1 MQNTPKAKDENLN
14 NKSSGIQNLPHFQMI
29 NKSKSTN
36 ERANISLNLNIQK
49 RDQNNESTMQKNK
62 KEIIFPTPK
71 LSPQK
76 KAVIPRLY
84 EVCDA
89 DTFESIA
96 TKFSIPESWLIRQ
109 NIKLI
114 NDPHF
119 ILSKGIKLNVTEP
132 SHSMIKP
139 LDCSLVNGESHND
152 AQESTEDDELGQNGK
167 IYVVINENSFDFIPD
182 TVSKEHKP
190 LHIKLSSLNDD
201 AVIYTPKL
209 QREKMKKKMQNEQL
223 VTANN
228 SAQERAENKET
239 TDLEEHDKKMENVEQ
254 SIPTT
259 EEAKS
264 SPTLQED
271 FIEVEKSDENGSKQE
286 IQEKCEE
293 IVKVDAQE
301 SVCEQSNKAETEKVV
316 MEASQ
321 IEKEKVDGS
330 ETVHVD
336 QIATETKELT
346 NNSAPEQSS
355 EKDSVLVVSYLLNPR
370 DESSL
375 NALYFRVRKE
385 EGNKFSD
392 SLQKAIKEAKQR
404 AKARLEKH
412 KHDQIPKPNIPP
424 SPSSPLSFFQSIFST
439 IKDSFSHLNDEIIG
453 PTINNNNNDN
463 NNNDDDSNVGLNAGG
478 VGGDSNSSIGDNPYD
493 LSKYVNIGEAR
504 RESLY
509 KMCSGVPKE
518 VVISHSGYFAVH
530 LSLGEKSTIV
540 FFDQNMNIV
549 AVRQTGTKKVTS
561 NFNYNSRNSKNSMTN
576 DIDNSKE
583 GFFDEEDEAG
593 TIEIY
598 ESEGDLPQSSRRKNK
613 MKIRRSSSFASAA
626 ANNSDGGIQ
635 CWSFFELPDGRM
647 FLIELLRNKSL
658 RMVTVPEFS
667 LLWQDKHFNKD
678 ITVMRLVKDPICLL
692 LGTSE
697 GNVFQF
703 SFISK

>member
-49 RDQNNESTMQKNK
+49 RDQNNESMMQKKK
-62 KEIIFPTPK
+62 KEIICPTPK

-209 QREKMKKKMQNEQL
+209 QREKMKKKMQNEPL
-223 VTANN
+223 LTADN

-264 SPTLQED
+264 SPSLQEE
-271 FIEVEKSDENGSKQE
+271 FIEVEKSDENVSKQE
-286 IQEKCEE
+286 IQEKGEE

-301 SVCEQSNKAETEKVV
+301 SVCEQSNKAETEKVI

-330 ETVHVD
+330 ETGNVD

-346 NNSAPEQSS
+346 NNIAPEQSS

-392 SLQKAIKEAKQR
+392 SSK
-404 AKARLEKH
+404 
-412 KHDQIPKPNIPP
+412 
-424 SPSSPLSFFQSIFST
+424 
-439 IKDSFSHLNDEIIG
+439 
-453 PTINNNNNDN
+453 
-463 NNNDDDSNVGLNAGG
+463 SN
-478 VGGDSNSSIGDNPYD
+478 
-493 LSKYVNIGEAR
+493 
-504 RESLY
+504 
-509 KMCSGVPKE
+509 
-518 VVISHSGYFAVH
+518 
-530 LSLGEKSTIV
+530 
-540 FFDQNMNIV
+540 
-549 AVRQTGTKKVTS
+549 
-561 NFNYNSRNSKNSMTN
+561 
-576 DIDNSKE
+576 
-583 GFFDEEDEAG
+583 
-593 TIEIY
+593 
-598 ESEGDLPQSSRRKNK
+598 
-613 MKIRRSSSFASAA
+613 
-626 ANNSDGGIQ
+626 
-635 CWSFFELPDGRM
+635 
-647 FLIELLRNKSL
+647 
-658 RMVTVPEFS
+658 
-667 LLWQDKHFNKD
+667 
-678 ITVMRLVKDPICLL
+678 
-692 LGTSE
+692 
-697 GNVFQF
+697 
-703 SFISK
+703 